1 MDAQKKD
8 GHASAAATGTS
19 ASDKPANFVKRAGIG
34 FPEFILLVAA
44 LTSFVALS
52 IDIMLP
58 VLPQIGATYA
68 ITVANER
75 QAVLV
80 LFMLGFG
87 LAQIVFGPLSDRFG
101 RNRVLIPGVIFY
113 ALSSFAAAFAD
124 NFTLLLVFRVA
135 QGIGA
140 AAVRI
145 VVNAIVRDCF
155 GGRDMAR
162 VMSYSYMVFMIVP
175 IIAPAFGQWIA
186 AYSSWQWIFILLGTS
201 GCLMAIW
208 CILRLAETLP
218 PERRLPLSFK
228 AIGFAFTEV
237 VSNRQA
243 MGYAAATTLC
253 VGCMLSFII
262 SAQQIFSTIYDLGE
276 WFPYAF
282 AGVAGCMALLS
293 FANGHLVR
301 RLGMRPIAH
310 SALLVL
316 TALGSILLLVTLA
329 GQPPFWLAFLLLGA
343 NISAFALVPANF
355 NALAMEPLGHVA
367 GTASSLLGVIT
378 FTGGAGLGALVGHAF
393 NDTLVPLAAA
403 FALFAWTASGIV
415 LWTERGKL
423 FQRPTA

>member
-1 MDAQKKD
+1 MDAQNKD
-8 GHASAAATGTS
+8 GAAMAEISGDPS
-19 ASDKPANFVKRAGIG
+19 KFVARAGMP

-44 LTSFVALS
+44 LSSLVALS

-68 ITVANER
+68 ITVANDR

-87 LAQIVFGPLSDRFG
+87 LAQIAFGPLSDRFG
-101 RNRVLIPGVIFY
+101 RNRILIPGIIFY
-113 ALSSFAAAFAD
+113 ALSSFAAAFAE

-145 VVNAIVRDCF
+145 VIYAIVRDCF

-186 AYSSWQWIFILLGTS
+186 AFSSWQWIFILLGSS

-208 CILRLAETLP
+208 SILRLRETLP
-218 PERRLPLSFK
+218 QTQRLPLSFK
-228 AIGFAFTEV
+228 AVGHAFSEV
-237 VSNRQA
+237 MSNRQA
-243 MGYAAATTLC
+243 MGYATATTLC
-253 VGCMLSFII
+253 IGCMLSFII
-262 SAQQIFSTIYDLGE
+262 SAQQIFSSIYDLGD

-282 AGVAGCMALLS
+282 ALVAGFMALLS

-310 SALLVL
+310 SALLVFA
-316 TALGSILLLVTLA
+316 ALGTTLFFVTLA
-329 GQPPFWLAFLLLGA
+329 GQPPFWLAFVLIGA

-367 GTASSLLGVIT
+367 GTASSILGVIT
-378 FTGGAGLGALVGHAF
+378 FTGGAILGALVGNAF

-403 FALFAWTASGIV
+403 FALFAWAACAIV
-415 LWTERGKL
+415 LWTERGR
-423 FQRPTA
+423 FFRRPTE

>member
-1 MDAQKKD
+1 MDAQNKD
-8 GHASAAATGTS
+8 GSEVAESSGVPP
-19 ASDKPANFVKRAGIG
+19 DFVKLAGIG

-44 LTSFVALS
+44 LSSLVALS

-58 VLPQIGATYA
+58 VLPQIGNTYA
-68 ITVANER
+68 ITAANDR

-101 RNRVLIPGVIFY
+101 RNKVLIPGVVFY

-145 VVNAIVRDCF
+145 VIIAIVRDCF

-186 AYSSWQWIFILLGTS
+186 AFSAWQWIFILLGVS

-208 CILRLAETLP
+208 SILRLQETLP
-218 PERRLPLSFK
+218 QEQRLPLSFK
-228 AIGFAFTEV
+228 AVAFAFSQV

-243 MGYAAATTLC
+243 MGYATAATLC
-253 VGCMLSFII
+253 IGCLLSFII
-262 SAQQIFSTIYDLGE
+262 SAQQIFSSIYDLGD

-282 AGVAGCMALLS
+282 ALVAGCMAVLS

-301 RLGMRPIAH
+301 RLGMRAIAH
-310 SALLVL
+310 SALLVFV
-316 TALGSILLLVTLA
+316 ALGTILLLVTLI

-367 GTASSLLGVIT
+367 GTASSVLGVIT
-378 FTGGAGLGALVGHAF
+378 FTGGAILGALVGHAF
-393 NDTLVPLAAA
+393 NGTLIPLAAA
-403 FALFAWTASGIV
+403 FALFAWTAFGIV
-415 LWTERGKL
+415 FWTERGKL
-423 FQRPTA
+423 FARPTD